1 MGTFSRLTIAFSG
14 LLLAS
19 ILSVAPSAKH
29 QEPRQQPPPVPAVPP
44 AAEAGIPI
52 TDKTVEAACALC
64 HRPDDG
70 GVMSRIS
77 FRRNTPEGWEG
88 TIRRMVALNGLK
100 IEPAAAREVVR
111 YLSNHLGLAPEE
123 VKPASFET
131 ERRMIDFKYT
141 ASRDAE
147 QVCTACHSMGRV
159 MLQRRSKDDW
169 QMLVDMHRGWYPLT
183 DFQAFRRM
191 GPPQRE
197 PGPDGRPPDNRH
209 PVDKALEHLTATYPL
224 HTPEWAAWSATMR
237 PPKLEGTW
245 TLSGHELGKG
255 PVYGTVRIT
264 SGNAPDEATTEIT
277 FTYARTGEK
286 VSRKGRGIVYTGHQ
300 WRGRSTALTPGR
312 STEAGN
318 DETSL
323 REVMSVDRDW
333 QSMSGRWFAGGYDE
347 RGLDVTLKRA
357 SGQPVVL
364 GASRTAL
371 RSGASAQEVRLF
383 GASLPANLT
392 PKDID
397 FGPGITVATVS
408 AAASDAVTVTLNV
421 AEGAAIG
428 PRDVVIGGTVRPAA
442 IAVYDKVD
450 YIKVAPDWAMARTGG
465 ASFPKGFAFFEAAAF
480 HNGRDGRANTKDD
493 INLGLVDAKWSLEE
507 YAAVLNDEDLKYVG
521 AIDATS
527 GVFTPN
533 LEGPNPQRAGN
544 ANNVGD
550 VWVVATYTPDA
561 GKGGPSGPPKRLRA
575 RAHLLVTVPLY
586 MRWGTEAQ
594 TLQ

>member
-1 MGTFSRLTIAFSG
+1 MGTFNRLTIAASG
-14 LLLAS
+14 VLIAS
-19 ILSVAPSAKH
+19 ILSVAPRA
-29 QEPRQQPPPVPAVPP
+29 QQPPVPAAPSAP
-44 AAEAGIPI
+44 TAAEAGIPI
-52 TDKTVEAACALC
+52 TDKAVQAACAMC
-64 HRPDDG
+64 HRPDER

-100 IEPAAAREVVR
+100 IEPAQAREVVR

-131 ERRMIDFKYT
+131 ERRMIDFKYS

-159 MLQRRSKDDW
+159 MLQRRSKEDW

-209 PVDKALEHLTATYPL
+209 PVEKALEHLTATYPL

-245 TLSGHELGKG
+245 TLSGHEPGKG
-255 PVYGTVRIT
+255 SVYGTVRIA
-264 SGNAPDEATTEIT
+264 SGASPGEVTTDIAL
-277 FTYARTGEK
+277 TYARSGQS
-286 VSRKGRGIVYTGHQ
+286 VSRKGRAIIYAGHQ
-300 WRGRSTALTPGR
+300 WRGRSTEG
-312 STEAGN
+312 SN

-323 REVMSVDRDW
+323 REVMSVERDW

-347 RGLDVTLKRA
+347 RGIDVTLRRS
-357 SGQPVVL
+357 SGQPMVL

-392 PKDID
+392 AKDID
-397 FGPGITVATVS
+397 FGPGITVTSVS
-408 AAASDAVTVTLNV
+408 ASSPDTVTVVANV

-428 PRDVVIGGTVRPAA
+428 PRDIVIGGAVLPAA
-442 IAVYDKVD
+442 VAVYDKVD
-450 YIKVAPDWAMARTGG
+450 YIKVTPDWAMARTGG
-465 ASFPKGFAFFEAAAF
+465 VNFPKGFAYFEAVAF
-480 HNGRDGRANTKDD
+480 HNGRDGRPNTKDD
-493 INLGLVDAKWSLEE
+493 ISLGFVDAKWSLEE

-521 AIDATS
+521 TIDAAS

-533 LEGPNPQRAGN
+533 VEGPNPQRAGN

-550 VWVVATYTPDA
+550 VWVVATHTPDGA
-561 GKGGPSGPPKRLRA
+561 KRPLRA